1 MSGVTGPTAAN
12 RIWDG
17 GVLWNGEQ
25 PRDRQAWPLF
35 SRRAA
40 DRIGLVE
47 LYFPRIRRYDG
58 CELSSRLSKLDSRKS
73 SLITEEN
80 PFFDRFGGIH
90 HVYANGP
97 ALRAMKKQIPN
108 PDDAVLVFDL
118 LSAVRV
124 DGGLISGERRR
135 IDVMQRGQQRFPKT
149 DGWGYASFK
158 GSGEERVAQDVTEA
172 CHGCHV
178 NGLGELQTV
187 NGVFSAFPE

>member
-1 MSGVTGPTAAN
+1 MESNFEITKPGPCLAGALLIVLALLSCTSLGSGDTTAVSYPS
-12 RIWDG
+12 G
-17 GVLWNGEQ
+17 Y
-25 PRDRQAWPLF
+25 RDWTH
-35 SRRAA
+35 
-40 DRIGLVE
+40 V
-47 LYFPRIRRYDG
+47 
-58 CELSSRLSKLDSRKS
+58 KS

-97 ALRAMKKQIPN
+97 ALWAMKKQILY

-149 DGWGYASFK
+149 GGWGYASFK

-178 NGLGELQTV
+178 NGLGELQAV
-187 NGVFSAFPE
+187 NGVFSEFPD